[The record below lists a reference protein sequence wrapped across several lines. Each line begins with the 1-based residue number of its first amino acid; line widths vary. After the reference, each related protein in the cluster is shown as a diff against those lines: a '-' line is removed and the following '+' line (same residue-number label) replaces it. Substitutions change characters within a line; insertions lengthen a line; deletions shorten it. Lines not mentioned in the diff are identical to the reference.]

1 MFEGLKFPKSLD
13 ESLFDS
19 WMEAGR
25 ASPISYCYLLIF
37 WDELEEKYLPGYALN
52 RGEIAEHEKYGYS
65 PAMQLLVAA
74 YDLYSESRVG

>member
-1 MFEGLKFPKSLD
+1 MFEGLNYPKSLD
-13 ESLFDS
+13 EALFES

-37 WDELEEKYLPGYALN
+37 WDELDEKYLPGFAIK
-52 RGEIAEHEKYGYS
+52 RSEIGEHEKYGYS
-65 PAMQLLVAA
+65 PTRQLLVAA

>member
-13 ESLFDS
+13 ESLFNS

-37 WDELEEKYLPGYALN
+37 WDELDEKYLPSYALN
-52 RGEIAEHEKYGYS
+52 RSEIEEHEKYGCS
-65 PAMQLLVAA
+65 PARQLLVAA

>member
-13 ESLFDS
+13 EALFDS

-37 WDELEEKYLPGYALN
+37 WDELDQKYLAGYALN
-52 RGEIAEHEKYGYS
+52 RSEIAEHEKYGYS
-65 PAMQLLVAA
+65 PGRQLLVAA